1 VLPGLT
7 GASDFQFWSS
17 TTTPVYGHPH
27 VTYRKRQKTI
37 EAWGDVSLE
46 EGSGKQERF
55 DAALFKIDSGTL
67 AWIKLLDAKERTTMP
82 K

>member
-1 VLPGLT
+1 LVEYNTSLLR
-7 GASDFQFWSS
+7 AS
-17 TTTPVYGHPH
+17 H

-46 EGSGKQERF
+46 QASGKQERF
-55 DAALFKIDSGTL
+55 DAALFKINSGALTL
-67 AWIKLLDAKERTTMP
+67 IKLLDTKERTTFP